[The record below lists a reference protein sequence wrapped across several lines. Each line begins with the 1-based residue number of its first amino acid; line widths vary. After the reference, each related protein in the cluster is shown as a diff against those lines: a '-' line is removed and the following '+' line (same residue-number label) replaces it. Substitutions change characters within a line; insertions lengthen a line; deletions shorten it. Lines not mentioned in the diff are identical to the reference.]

1 MGPWIAVRLSMGVS
15 DMKKFLLNIAIFFA
29 IVAAVDFSMGY
40 AFQFLQART
49 GGRTGSEYHV
59 CKEGEEEILVMGS
72 SRASHHYVSTILADS
87 LGLSCYN
94 GGQDGNGI
102 VMQYGRWKM
111 ISKRYIPKLII
122 YDLEPSFDM
131 KVSDNIRFVDRLKP
145 FANEDVIYDYISDLY
160 PIEKWKLMSSLYR
173 YNYKF
178 LEIFSDC
185 GRKLNKKN
193 GYLPLYNHIK
203 GEIINTEKPSG
214 VVRHPLD
221 RVKIDCLT
229 RLIKEVKASGSE
241 MIIVSSPYWRGCQD
255 VDFSSIQEL
264 AESNGVLFLNYCD
277 SEIRNNPDFFAD
289 SMHLN
294 DKGAMVFTLD
304 IIQKIKSIICQS

>member
-1 MGPWIAVRLSMGVS
+1 
-15 DMKKFLLNIAIFFA
+15 MKKFLINIAIFFA
-29 IVAAVDFSMGY
+29 IVAAVDFSLGY
-40 AFQFLQART
+40 AFQFLHART

-59 CKEGEEEILVMGS
+59 CKEGEEEILIMGS
-72 SRASHHYVSTILADS
+72 SRASHHYISTMLADS

-111 ISKRYIPKLII
+111 RSERNIPKLVI
-122 YDLEPSFDM
+122 YDIEPSFDM
-131 KVSDNIRFVDRLKP
+131 AISDNNRFVDRLKP
-145 FANEDVIYDYISDLY
+145 FANDKVIYEYISDLY
-160 PIEKWKLMSSLYR
+160 PMEKLKLVSSLYR

-185 GRKLNKKN
+185 GRKRNKNN

-203 GEIINTEKPSG
+203 AEIVNTEKPSG

-229 RLIKEVKASGSE
+229 RLIKEVKANGSE
-241 MIIVSSPYWRGCQD
+241 MIIVSSPYWRGCPD

-264 AESNGVLFLNYCD
+264 AEKNGVLFLNYCD
-277 SEIRNNPDFFAD
+277 SEIRNNPDYFAD

-294 DKGAMVFTLD
+294 DEGAKAFTLD
-304 IIQKIKSIICQS
+304 IIQKIKRIICQS